1 MFVGEAPGA
10 DEDEQGLPFVG
21 ASGKLLNKMLA
32 DAKMDREAV
41 FVTNVCR
48 CRPPKNRT
56 PTPEEVGA
64 CKGWLW
70 KEMQLVNPLV
80 VIPLGGTPSRLL
92 MKGKSTFKISAVVGK
107 PHKASFLRK
116 DGIILPMYH
125 PSFLLRGSNEKV
137 KEMVK
142 VLIKAR
148 NYINERIH
156 QSIRT
161 EDI

>member
-10 DEDEQGLPFVG
+10 EEDEQGLPFVG
-21 ASGKLLNKMLA
+21 ASGKLLNKMLE
-32 DAKMDREAV
+32 EARMERSSV

-48 CRPPKNRT
+48 CRPPKNRA
-56 PTPEEVGA
+56 PLPEEIQA

-70 KEMQLVNPLV
+70 KEMRIVDPLV
-80 VIPLGGTPSRLL
+80 VIPLGNTPARLL
-92 MKGKSTFKISAVVGK
+92 MKGKSTFRISTVVGK
-107 PHKASFLRK
+107 PHKASFLREG
-116 DGIILPMYH
+116 GIILPMYH

-148 NYINERIH
+148 NYINERVH
-156 QSIRT
+156 QSV
-161 EDI
+161 